1 MNSIRCSNCGLT
13 NFATEEQCKRCG
25 GFLGFN
31 DAPVAKETSGMPV
44 RFSLA
49 KLIVI
54 PALAFG
60 GYYIYANYLS
70 SPTPP
75 MPQMQ
80 NASTISDIKPT
91 QQTLSDID
99 RQKSQR
105 IANAVGVA
113 PGLNAHD
120 QRTKETDRIM
130 NSVSNTAAKP

>member
-13 NFATEEQCKRCG
+13 NFASEEQCKRCG

-31 DAPVAKETSGMPV
+31 ESPVAKETNGMPV

-60 GYYIYANYLS
+60 GYYIYSNYLS
-70 SPTPP
+70 GPTSPKPR
-75 MPQMQ
+75 MQ
-80 NASTISDIKPT
+80 NASNISDVRPS

-99 RQKSQR
+99 RQKTQR

-130 NSVSNTAAKP
+130 NAVSNTAPKP